1 MLGFWINSEGEWSTL
16 HCKVCSRFHD
26 CSHWLSIDLS
36 PNSLSPRI
44 ATSAR
49 VGLGISAVLTITT
62 ISAGVRS
69 TLPRISYVKA
79 IDIYL
84 FVCFIFV
91 FSALLEYS
99 AVNYSYWTS
108 RAKKKSLKKM
118 RTDLQSKL
126 DKNERKFGSSQT
138 ADAMANGG
146 QFHQPQQQPSDLDS
160 IDEQLRT
167 TIMNADDYL
176 LSAAL
181 SAPPLDH
188 NQFTSDLNELNTS
201 LQLNAAELNLN
212 ALNNIINQQTYDV
225 NNLII
230 NNPHQP
236 MSQQPANYAHGL
248 SNLNNLNALGQPNSS
263 SLSGLSGPVYP
274 EFDSILPNQLNQPQ
288 SDGNLNQFREHVN
301 KFNQRLQQENT
312 IELLLKKRLKL
323 LQSLRRL
330 SKFTK
335 VKNVNKIDKYSRIL
349 FPSSFLLFNVV
360 YWTFYK
366 F

>member
-1 MLGFWINSEGEWSTL
+1 M
-16 HCKVCSRFHD
+16 
-26 CSHWLSIDLS
+26 
-36 PNSLSPRI
+36 
-44 ATSAR
+44 
-49 VGLGISAVLTITT
+49 
-62 ISAGVRS
+62 
-69 TLPRISYVKA
+69 KA

-108 RAKKKSLKKM
+108 RAKKKSMKKM

-126 DKNERKFGSSQT
+126 DKNERKFGASQT
-138 ADAMANGG
+138 ADSVPNGP
-146 QFHQPQQQPSDLDS
+146 FHQPQQQPQSDLDS

-181 SAPPLDH
+181 SAPPLDQ
-188 NQFTSDLNELNTS
+188 NQFTNDLNELNTS

-212 ALNNIINQQTYDV
+212 ALNNIINHQTAYDV
-225 NNLII
+225 NNLIMN
-230 NNPHQP
+230 NNPHQ
-236 MSQQPANYAHGL
+236 SLNQPGSY
-248 SNLNNLNALGQPNSS
+248 SLNALGQQSSS
-263 SLSGLSGPVYP
+263 SLPGLSQVCPD
-274 EFDSILPNQLNQPQ
+274 FDTILPNQLNQPQ

>member
-1 MLGFWINSEGEWSTL
+1 M
-16 HCKVCSRFHD
+16 
-26 CSHWLSIDLS
+26 
-36 PNSLSPRI
+36 
-44 ATSAR
+44 
-49 VGLGISAVLTITT
+49 
-62 ISAGVRS
+62 
-69 TLPRISYVKA
+69 KA

-108 RAKKKSLKKM
+108 RVKKKSLKKT
-118 RTDLQSKL
+118 RADLQSKL
-126 DKNERKFGSSQT
+126 DKNERKFGQT
-138 ADAMANGG
+138 ADAMPNGG
-146 QFHQPQQQPSDLDS
+146 QFHAQQQQPSELDS

-212 ALNNIINQQTYDV
+212 ALNNLINHQTYDV

-230 NNPHQP
+230 NNSHQP
-236 MSQQPANYAHGL
+236 IGQTMSQPMGQAMGQQSNYAQG
-248 SNLNNLNALGQPNSS
+248 LNNLNALGQQNSS
-263 SLSGLSGPVYP
+263 SLPGLSGSVYP
-274 EFDSILPNQLNQPQ
+274 EFDSILPNQPQ

>member
-1 MLGFWINSEGEWSTL
+1 M
-16 HCKVCSRFHD
+16 
-26 CSHWLSIDLS
+26 
-36 PNSLSPRI
+36 
-44 ATSAR
+44 
-49 VGLGISAVLTITT
+49 
-62 ISAGVRS
+62 
-69 TLPRISYVKA
+69 
-79 IDIYL
+79 
-84 FVCFIFV
+84 

-108 RAKKKSLKKM
+108 RAKKKSLKKV

-138 ADAMANGG
+138 ADAVPNGPF
-146 QFHQPQQQPSDLDS
+146 QQQQPSDSDS
-160 IDEQLRT
+160 IDEQLRA

-176 LSAAL
+176 LSTAL

-188 NQFTSDLNELNTS
+188 NQFTNDLNELNTS

-212 ALNNIINQQTYDV
+212 ALNNIINHQTYDV

-230 NNPHQP
+230 NNPHQ
-236 MSQQPANYAHGL
+236 SLNQPTANYH
-248 SNLNNLNALGQPNSS
+248 SLNALGQQNSS
-263 SLSGLSGPVYP
+263 SLPGLSQVYP
-274 EFDSILPNQLNQPQ
+274 EFDAILPNQLNVQQ
-288 SDGNLNQFREHVN
+288 SDGDLNQFREHVN

-349 FPSSFLLFNVV
+349 FPSSFFIFNVV
-360 YWTFYK
+360 YWCFYK

>member
-1 MLGFWINSEGEWSTL
+1 MLGFWINSE
-16 HCKVCSRFHD
+16 
-26 CSHWLSIDLS
+26 
-36 PNSLSPRI
+36 

-99 AVNYSYWTS
+99 AVNYTYWTS
-108 RAKKKSLKKM
+108 RAKKKNLKKM

-126 DKNERKFGSSQT
+126 DRNERKFAQSGEQ
-138 ADAMANGG
+138 AN
-146 QFHQPQQQPSDLDS
+146 QVQQSDLDS
-160 IDEQLRT
+160 IDEQLRA

-181 SAPPLDH
+181 SAPPIDS
-188 NQFTSDLNELNTS
+188 QFSTDDLNELNTS

-212 ALNNIINQQTYDV
+212 ALNNIINHQTYDV
-225 NNLII
+225 NNLVL
-230 NNPHQP
+230 NP
-236 MSQQPANYAHGL
+236 QQQQQSYPP
-248 SNLNNLNALGQPNSS
+248 NLNQPS
-263 SLSGLSGPVYP
+263 SLSGLSGNQVYP
-274 EFDSILPNQLNQPQ
+274 EFDSMLPNHLNQQQP
-288 SDGNLNQFREHVN
+288 DGNLNHQFREQAT
-301 KFNQRLQQENT
+301 KLNQRIQQENT

-330 SKFTK
+330 SKWTK
-335 VKNVNKIDKYSRIL
+335 VKNVNKIDTYSRIL
-349 FPSSFLLFNVV
+349 FPTSFLLFNIV
-360 YWTFYK
+360 YWAFYK
-366 F
+366 L